1 MISLIIS
8 SIIFVCYLFISYFF
22 IIQRDITDNTKLL
35 LLHLITLISFMSIY
49 IITLMIDDNTWITS
63 NNNNK
68 LSILLEGFNFTIYQH
83 TGLGSTNIKPNSWL
97 GTTISMIH
105 SFISFFI
112 NLSIFFEI
120 LERNDIDGFNLW
132 RSFKGAFTKTII
144 KTRLKISPRTRKF
157 PINTR
162 L

>member
-63 NNNNK
+63 NNNK

>member
-63 NNNNK
+63 NNNK

-157 PINTR
+157 PINTK